1 MKTRS
6 QRAAS
11 SPRLSLELL
20 TPGPAVNPDGFIT
33 ERTRRDLSFP
43 PRPLTLCNS
52 ALLPSRAAKPQPSA
66 AAPLRALRGPGVGGE
81 GGGRGPGGGLTAPL
95 GSPVPGGGEPA
106 SEARGG
112 AAGRADNPGSYRT
125 PRGASGCT
133 LGPGNGRHST
143 RKRSRVPEGKRDA
156 GGRTPA
162 PARHRP
168 IEGRAGQGKGEEGTR
183 RSLKGLRTFLRLG
196 TLAPSPYFF
205 LREPAPLS
213 SPRFLLRELA
223 PPPLSPQPALSPHG
237 AAPSG
242 SGARSR
248 RVPA

>member
-1 MKTRS
+1 MR
-6 QRAAS
+6 
-11 SPRLSLELL
+11 
-20 TPGPAVNPDGFIT
+20 
-33 ERTRRDLSFP
+33 
-43 PRPLTLCNS
+43 
-52 ALLPSRAAKPQPSA
+52 
-66 AAPLRALRGPGVGGE
+66 
-81 GGGRGPGGGLTAPL
+81 GGGRGPGGCLTAPL
-95 GSPVPGGGEPA
+95 GSPLPGRGEPA

-156 GGRTPA
+156 GGRAPA
-162 PARHRP
+162 PARRRP
-168 IEGRAGQGKGEEGTR
+168 VEGRAGQGKGEEGTR
-183 RSLKGLRTFLRLG
+183 RSLEGLRTFLRLG
-196 TLAPSPYFF
+196 TLALSTYFF

-223 PPPLSPQPALSPHG
+223 RPPPRQPALSPHG

>member
-11 SPRLSLELL
+11 PPRLSLELL

-33 ERTRRDLSFP
+33 ERTRRALSFP

-52 ALLPSRAAKPQPSA
+52 ALLPSRAAKPHPGA
-66 AAPLRALRGPGVGGE
+66 AAPLRALRGPGV
-81 GGGRGPGGGLTAPL
+81 RGVDGDRGAASQPGAG
-95 GSPVPGGGEPA
+95 GGGEPA

-183 RSLKGLRTFLRLG
+183 RSLKGLRAFLRLG

-223 PPPLSPQPALSPHG
+223 PPPPQPALSPHG